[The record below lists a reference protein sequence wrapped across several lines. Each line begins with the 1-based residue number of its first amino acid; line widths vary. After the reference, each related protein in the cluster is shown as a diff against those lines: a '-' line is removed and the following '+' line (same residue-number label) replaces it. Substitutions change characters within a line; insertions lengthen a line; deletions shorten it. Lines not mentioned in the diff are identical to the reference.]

1 MRHYEIVFIVHPDQ
15 SEQVPAMVERYKAL
29 VAARNGAI
37 HRLEDWG
44 RRQMAYPIQK
54 VHKAHYVLMNI
65 ECDGETLEEL
75 EHAFKFNDAVLRH
88 LTVKMKHAVTAP
100 SPMMKEEKSRSLTA
114 PAAPVAEIPA
124 AAVAV

>member
-15 SEQVPAMVERYKAL
+15 SEQVPAMVERYKTL
-29 VAARNGAI
+29 ITGQNGVI

-44 RRQMAYPIQK
+44 RRQMAYPINK

-65 ECDGETLEEL
+65 ECNGETLAEL

-88 LTVKMKHAVTAP
+88 LTMKQKHAITEP
-100 SPMMKEEKSRSLTA
+100 SPMMKEEKA
-114 PAAPVAEIPA
+114 KPVATEA
-124 AAVAV
+124 AAS